1 MRKWFLFL
9 IIIVLIYIFLKAT
22 RKREPSSPF
31 HQRFN
36 ETLSVIVWALV
47 IAYVLSFLYWLYT
60 QIFK

>member
-9 IIIVLIYIFLKAT
+9 IVVILVYVFSKAT
-22 RKREPSSPF
+22 QKKKTSSPF

-36 ETLSVIVWALV
+36 ETLSIVVWALV
-47 IAYVLSFLYWLYT
+47 IAYVMSFLYWLYT